1 MYTYEL
7 NCSQYVLCRDGRPIL
22 RPLDEVALAVS
33 CDDETG
39 LITLH
44 KHGEPVRI
52 AEWFKTTQAKLSA
65 AGPMGMLMAG
75 EMALVQGRFD
85 IEQLNA
91 AINRSQTAL
100 RAQVHPPTVI
110 DVECV
115 EILS

>member
-44 KHGEPVRI
+44 KHGEPDRI
-52 AEWFKTTQAKLSA
+52 AEWFKTMRAKLST
-65 AGPMGMLMAG
+65 AGLMGVRMADEML
-75 EMALVQGRFD
+75 LVQGRFD

-91 AINRSQTAL
+91 AINRNQAVL
-100 RAQVHPPTVI
+100 RALVHPQTVI

-115 EILS
+115 EIRG